1 MKKIKDF
8 FFAITHWKQLKE
20 LFIHVFNFKPNDKII
35 RGYKYAIYYGIFH
48 YMKSEHLHNGMID
61 LRGRA
66 KSQDDVIDRFSKPA
80 NRKQFLADLIDLRNN
95 VEQANYDGFFS
106 VACNDEQNKIEA
118 EHYNAAMHDLNLM
131 IIGTSMLPMTWW
143 KVFHVS

>member
-48 YMKSEHLHNGMID
+48 YMKSEHHHNGMID
-61 LRGRA
+61 LRERSNA
-66 KSQDDVIDRFSKPA
+66 QDEVIRRFSRPT
-80 NRKQFLADLIDLRNN
+80 NRNQFLFDLIYLRIK

-106 VACNDEQNKIEA
+106 VAGNDEQNKIEA

>member
-1 MKKIKDF
+1 M
-8 FFAITHWKQLKE
+8 
-20 LFIHVFNFKPNDKII
+20 PNDKII

-48 YMKSEHLHNGMID
+48 YMKSEHLSNGMID
-61 LRGRA
+61 LHERA
-66 KSQDDVIDRFSKPA
+66 NAQNEVIRRFSRPTD
-80 NRKQFLADLIDLRNN
+80 RKQFLFDLIYLRVK

-106 VACNDEQNKIEA
+106 VAGNDEQNKIEA

-143 KVFHVS
+143 KVFRAS

>member
-20 LFIHVFNFKPNDKII
+20 LFIHVFNFEPNDKII

-48 YMKSEHLHNGMID
+48 YMKSEHNKNGMID
-61 LRGRA
+61 LRERSNA
-66 KSQDDVIDRFSKPA
+66 QDEVIRRFSRPT
-80 NRKQFLADLIDLRNN
+80 NRKQFLFDLIYLRVK

-106 VACNDEQNKIEA
+106 VAGNDEQNKIEA

-143 KVFHVS
+143 KVFRVS